1 MANDILRIRTT
12 GIDHVVMHVQDL
24 SRSRRF
30 YIDLLG
36 MDVDHENEG
45 QLFLRCGPQQLAL
58 FARGRPP
65 EDDESRE
72 LNHIA
77 LHVETGSYEEV
88 KSALEAAGV
97 AVNGRRNDPEC
108 IYFRDPDGH
117 RLQILPPRR

>member
-1 MANDILRIRTT
+1 MGNDTLRIRTT
-12 GIDHVVMHVQDL
+12 GIDHVVMHVKDL
-24 SRSRRF
+24 PRSRRF

-45 QLFLRCGPQQLAL
+45 QLFLRCGSQQLAL

-65 EDDESRE
+65 EDDENRE
-72 LNHIA
+72 LHHMA
-77 LHVETGSYEEV
+77 FHVETGSYEEV

-97 AVNGRRNDPEC
+97 AVNARRNDPEC